1 MIWLEISKWIGY
13 NQKKLFTKRSTG
25 MKKYSLIIFCFI
37 VFSMFQVVWAEDN
50 IMEEASTLGN
60 KEIVTQTEN
69 KGEGSKLEIKDEK
82 LPLDFY
88 EAKSSVENQVT
99 EQNMTSVAEE
109 KKSTAS
115 KKEESKKATTQKV
128 IVNNKG
134 YLQFIAKK
142 NPKLSAQQRELIAS
156 SVEKA
161 AKKYN
166 VRSSMIMAVMWKES
180 TFQPN
185 TKTGP
190 CHGLM
195 QLHHSYCGLS
205 KSEIYDIEK
214 NILQGTREL
223 SSNLKKYGGNEVMA
237 LTAYN
242 VGVGNV
248 ARGNYQTVYAKNVL
262 AKEQNIIA
270 FARK

>member
-1 MIWLEISKWIGY
+1 
-13 NQKKLFTKRSTG
+13 
-25 MKKYSLIIFCFI
+25 MKKYSLIIFCFV
-37 VFSMFQVVWAEDN
+37 VFSMFQVAWAEDN

-60 KEIVTQTEN
+60 KDTVTQAEN
-69 KGEGSKLEIKDEK
+69 KVEDSKSESKDEK

-88 EAKSSVENQVT
+88 EAKSSVAAQAT
-99 EQNMTSVAEE
+99 EQNTTDVAGE
-109 KKSTAS
+109 KATTIS

-128 IVNNKG
+128 TVNNKG
-134 YLQFIAKK
+134 YLQFIANK
-142 NPKLSAQQRELIAS
+142 NSKLSAYQRELIVS
-156 SVEKA
+156 SIEKA

-180 TFQPN
+180 TFQPS

-195 QLHHSYCGLS
+195 QLHQSYCGLS

-223 SSNLKKYGGNEVMA
+223 ASNLKKYGGNEVMA

-248 ARGNYQTVYAKNVL
+248 ARGNYKTVYAKNVL
-262 AKEQNIIA
+262 AKEQKIIA
-270 FARK
+270 FVRK

>member
-1 MIWLEISKWIGY
+1 
-13 NQKKLFTKRSTG
+13 
-25 MKKYSLIIFCFI
+25 MKKYSLIIFCFV
-37 VFSMFQVVWAEDN
+37 VFSMFQVAWAEDN

-60 KEIVTQTEN
+60 KDTVTQAEN
-69 KGEGSKLEIKDEK
+69 KVEDSKSESKDEK

-88 EAKSSVENQVT
+88 EAKSSVVAQAT
-99 EQNMTSVAEE
+99 EQNTTDVAGE
-109 KKSTAS
+109 KATTVS

-128 IVNNKG
+128 TVNNKG
-134 YLQFIAKK
+134 YLQFIANK
-142 NPKLSAQQRELIAS
+142 NSKLSAHQRELIVS

-180 TFQPN
+180 TFQPS

-195 QLHHSYCGLS
+195 QLHQSYCGLS

-214 NILQGTREL
+214 NVLQGTREL
-223 SSNLKKYGGNEVMA
+223 ASNLKKYGGNEVMA

-248 ARGNYQTVYAKNVL
+248 ARGNYKTVYAKNVL
-262 AKEQNIIA
+262 AKEQKIIA
-270 FARK
+270 FVRK

>member
-1 MIWLEISKWIGY
+1 
-13 NQKKLFTKRSTG
+13 
-25 MKKYSLIIFCFI
+25 
-37 VFSMFQVVWAEDN
+37 
-50 IMEEASTLGN
+50 
-60 KEIVTQTEN
+60 
-69 KGEGSKLEIKDEK
+69 
-82 LPLDFY
+82 
-88 EAKSSVENQVT
+88 
-99 EQNMTSVAEE
+99 
-109 KKSTAS
+109 
-115 KKEESKKATTQKV
+115 
-128 IVNNKG
+128 
-134 YLQFIAKK
+134 
-142 NPKLSAQQRELIAS
+142 
-156 SVEKA
+156 
-161 AKKYN
+161 
-166 VRSSMIMAVMWKES
+166 MIMAVMWKES

-223 SSNLKKYGGNEVMA
+223 SSNLKKYGENEVMA